1 MSDLDSQ
8 EENEEENWMD
18 TNWGDPDENGQNT
31 VFHPE
36 SKSLKSNCLGSL
48 GNVRGFRRWGFH

>member
-18 TNWGDPDENGQNT
+18 TNWGDPDENSQNM
-31 VFHPE
+31 VSYPG
-36 SKSLKSNCLGSL
+36 SKSSISNFIGSL